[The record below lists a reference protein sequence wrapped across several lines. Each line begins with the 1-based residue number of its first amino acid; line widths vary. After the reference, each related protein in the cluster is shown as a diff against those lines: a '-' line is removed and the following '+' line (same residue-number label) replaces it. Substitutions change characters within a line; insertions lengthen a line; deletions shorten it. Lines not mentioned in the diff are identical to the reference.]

1 MRIRVVR
8 DPEVVLWC
16 LVNLVVTFSPHRAAL
31 LAATREK
38 KKMTQ
43 GWVVNGESPR

>member
-1 MRIRVVR
+1 MWSSITASREAGRYYF
-8 DPEVVLWC
+8 
-16 LVNLVVTFSPHRAAL
+16 VTSIFI
-31 LAATREK
+31 EK

>member
-1 MRIRVVR
+1 MVDGVHLEQQ
-8 DPEVVLWC
+8 PEEQ
-16 LVNLVVTFSPHRAAL
+16 HQ
-31 LAATREK
+31 K

>member
-1 MRIRVVR
+1 MASQRFFIAYSEMVDRQK
-8 DPEVVLWC
+8 
-16 LVNLVVTFSPHRAAL
+16 
-31 LAATREK
+31 K